1 MRSWAIFVFGIA
13 VFFVR
18 DLKDLAVNRDA
29 ATDDPQHRE
38 NGHEDS
44 PGSDPLVQVETEKK
58 TKQDAIKDEKEVS
71 DLDIAIMA
79 FDEEFDITRQESLN
93 ETLLA
98 GCKLGKYSELIK
110 YAKEK
115 NKEFPG
121 LISGLKT
128 YIELPGDFYERLR
141 RKEPVLAKLI
151 GEVHSLAPLNSKALM

>member
-58 TKQDAIKDEKEVS
+58 TKQDASSHGQADLHYNGKIFCPDPVFVISKVHVPES
-71 DLDIAIMA
+71 DSSPAAVCLK
-79 FDEEFDITRQESLN
+79 ITSK
-93 ETLLA
+93 
-98 GCKLGKYSELIK
+98 G
-110 YAKEK
+110 
-115 NKEFPG
+115 
-121 LISGLKT
+121 
-128 YIELPGDFYERLR
+128 FYQ
-141 RKEPVLAKLI
+141 I
-151 GEVHSLAPLNSKALM
+151 